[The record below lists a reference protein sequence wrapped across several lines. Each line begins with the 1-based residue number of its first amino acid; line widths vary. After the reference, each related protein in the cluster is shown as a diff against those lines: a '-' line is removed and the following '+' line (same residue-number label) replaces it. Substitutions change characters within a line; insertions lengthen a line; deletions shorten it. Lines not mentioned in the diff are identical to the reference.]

1 MRPLCA
7 FKPLLLKL
15 RINFNLLAVKVFHAR
30 PQIACGHCARV
41 CVWVFADKRCA
52 LYVCRYSIYVWA
64 WNRLSKKKN
73 KQNFVVSL
81 FFFLTTQKLIRG
93 KHKTH
98 SNSHAFILTLTLTLA
113 STHNSYSKCET
124 CRNLLALQSQFASRA
139 SPYKA
144 ATPTQVCAEAAAD
157 VVTVQGCT
165 SSGLEPPQPW
175 WQLPAMKSSSL
186 VKGGGG
192 GNPH

>member
-1 MRPLCA
+1 MRPVCA

-81 FFFLTTQKLIRG
+81 FFSWPPKNWFAESTRLTRTHMHSYSHLHSHSQALTTHTRNVKRAEICWLCNRSSRRERHLIKRQRP
-93 KHKTH
+93 HK
-98 SNSHAFILTLTLTLA
+98 SVLRLQLMWSQSRVVLA
-113 STHNSYSKCET
+113 
-124 CRNLLALQSQFASRA
+124 
-139 SPYKA
+139 
-144 ATPTQVCAEAAAD
+144 QV
-157 VVTVQGCT
+157 
-165 SSGLEPPQPW
+165 
-175 WQLPAMKSSSL
+175 
-186 VKGGGG
+186 
-192 GNPH
+192 